1 MKYSKSKE
9 KGFYIALIASVAMIG
24 TACWFAYSQT
34 TQNLE
39 NQLDY
44 LEESTADLTTETQ
57 QEVDK
62 PQTDIPKE
70 TVTSKQTELQTE
82 PIVTTT
88 EQAVINI
95 KPATSNTKN
104 TASIMP
110 VENGEVISEF
120 SNGELV
126 KSLTTNAWQTHNGID
141 ISAETGAEIKCIANG
156 TVSEI
161 ANDALWGVVVTVD
174 HGGGLVTKYCGLN
187 ETLNVQAGE
196 TVNLGTVLG
205 TLAKN
210 PDIESAEP
218 SHLHFEML
226 KNGSY
231 VNPLEYISK

>member
-44 LEESTADLTTETQ
+44 LEESTAEITETQ

-70 TVTSKQTELQTE
+70 TVTAKPAVTQTE
-82 PIVTTT
+82 PVVTT
-88 EQAVINI
+88 EQAVIKI

-141 ISAETGAEIKCIANG
+141 ISAEVGTEIKCIANG

-174 HGGGLVTKYCGLN
+174 HGGGLITKYCGLN
-187 ETLNVQAGE
+187 EALNVQAGE
-196 TVNLGTVLG
+196 TVNLGSALG

-226 KNGSY
+226 KNGAY